1 MRLRVLMATPSR
13 WCFWCARFREIMLE
27 APWSSFDLAMSII
40 LILGGT
46 YLIAGFAMLESAYT
60 LYKPLAGIMGL
71 WAYGW
76 ICFLAGSVQAI
87 CVLWPSRPLFEWRLF
102 ARMGVCFCFV
112 VFSLNQIAN
121 VPPPVGAITH
131 FVLSGLSIW
140 SVLRTSR
147 TGG

>member
-13 WCFWCARFREIMLE
+13 WCFWCARFREIMLD

-40 LILGGT
+40 LVLRGC
-46 YLIAGFAMLESAYT
+46 YLVVGFTLLEPVYT
-60 LYKPLAGIMGL
+60 IYKPLAGIMGL

-76 ICFLAGSVQAI
+76 VCLIAGMIQCIS
-87 CVLWPSRPLFEWRLF
+87 VLWPVRPPFEIRLF

-112 VFSLNQIAN
+112 VFSLNQISN
-121 VPPPVGAITH
+121 VPPPIGAITH
-131 FVLSGLSIW
+131 LVLSGLSIW
-140 SVLRTSR
+140 SVLRTSK